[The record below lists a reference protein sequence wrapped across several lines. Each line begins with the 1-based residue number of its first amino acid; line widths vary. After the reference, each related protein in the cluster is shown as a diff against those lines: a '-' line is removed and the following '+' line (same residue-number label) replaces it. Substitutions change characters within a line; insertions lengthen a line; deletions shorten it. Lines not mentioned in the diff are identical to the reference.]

1 MELLVEGSK
10 LDIPSATIISRIPE
24 TLIGATGEARLNI
37 TPSQSV
43 ADASR
48 YSFQIQPN
56 IPMELFPRNSFLRLQ
71 YRVKKSNGKPFK
83 DDDQVKLMR
92 EGV

>member
-10 LDIPSATIISRIPE
+10 LDIPQSTIISRVPE
-24 TLIGATGEARLNI
+24 TLIGVTGQARLNV

-43 ADASR
+43 TDASR

-56 IPMELFPRNSFLRLQ
+56 VPMELFPRNSFLRLIIHV
-71 YRVKKSNGKPFK
+71 RGF
-83 DDDQVKLMR
+83 
-92 EGV
+92 